1 MWFIIYMSLHTLIVF
16 DYFESLEKNLVL
28 LNQTNEDIK
37 KIAECQTTSLK
48 KTHFSHSVLEM
59 ALASPDS
66 LNCVFLADNR
76 ENRKPDMVVQE
87 T

>member
-1 MWFIIYMSLHTLIVF
+1 MSLHTLIVF

-48 KTHFSHSVLEM
+48 NNTF
-59 ALASPDS
+59 
-66 LNCVFLADNR
+66 
-76 ENRKPDMVVQE
+76 
-87 T
+87 

>member
-1 MWFIIYMSLHTLIVF
+1 MSLHTLIVF
-16 DYFESLEKNLVL
+16 DYFESLKKNLVL

-37 KIAECQTTSLK
+37 KKMQNAKRPALK
-48 KTHFSHSVLEM
+48 TTHFSHSVLEM
-59 ALASPDS
+59 ALASPNS

-76 ENRKPDMVVQE
+76 ENRKPDMVAQE